1 MARAEPIFRG
11 CIIRH
16 FPRSIYIRA
25 LVPCRLRVIYK
36 RPLLSDVKPVRSIK
50 RRHLRKALPF
60 SNLRAPLPSVKS
72 RFTPDPGD
80 WLHPLI
86 RSTFP
91 GRWSGYPPH
100 IISPTH
106 LDIPSSELLDVSI
119 SLTHCALYI
128 MCADVKVILAR
139 PRVSSRE

>member
-11 CIIRH
+11 YIIRH
-16 FPRSIYIRA
+16 FPRSVYIRA
-25 LVPCRLRVIYK
+25 LVPCRLKVIYK

-106 LDIPSSELLDVSI
+106 LDIPSSELLDVSMF
-119 SLTHCALYI
+119 LTHWAAYI
-128 MCADVKVILAR
+128 ICTGVKVILAR
-139 PRVSSRE
+139 PRVGSRE